1 MDEIIKS
8 TDNRYSEY
16 ETLLFV
22 RDKLRKEA
30 YAWKNRYLAEFGD
43 LITAVFEQ
51 KIACIKKKK
60 TISFCQMA
68 VNRGKPVDQ
77 AELQNYLSQEM
88 KEYNRKLSE
97 MIQENEIAHSGEIIS
112 EETAAKIKKLYY
124 RLAKQI
130 HPDMNPKTN
139 EIPELKEL
147 WQRIVVSYR
156 ANDLE
161 ELEEAEILVNKFLV
175 DHHLDGNEIKI
186 QDIDTKIEKL
196 KEQIQKIKET
206 NPYQYRFLLQD
217 QEAVQNKKRELQKE
231 LEEYRVYEQELDQ
244 LLEQMMKNGVSF
256 LWRMN

>member
-1 MDEIIKS
+1 
-8 TDNRYSEY
+8 
-16 ETLLFV
+16 
-22 RDKLRKEA
+22 
-30 YAWKNRYLAEFGD
+30 
-43 LITAVFEQ
+43 
-51 KIACIKKKK
+51 
-60 TISFCQMA
+60 
-68 VNRGKPVDQ
+68 
-77 AELQNYLSQEM
+77 
-88 KEYNRKLSE
+88 
-97 MIQENEIAHSGEIIS
+97 
-112 EETAAKIKKLYY
+112 
-124 RLAKQI
+124 
-130 HPDMNPKTN
+130 MNPKTN

-161 ELEEAEILVNKFLV
+161 ELEVLVNKFLV

>member
-1 MDEIIKS
+1 
-8 TDNRYSEY
+8 
-16 ETLLFV
+16 
-22 RDKLRKEA
+22 
-30 YAWKNRYLAEFGD
+30 
-43 LITAVFEQ
+43 
-51 KIACIKKKK
+51 
-60 TISFCQMA
+60 
-68 VNRGKPVDQ
+68 
-77 AELQNYLSQEM
+77 
-88 KEYNRKLSE
+88 
-97 MIQENEIAHSGEIIS
+97 
-112 EETAAKIKKLYY
+112 
-124 RLAKQI
+124 
-130 HPDMNPKTN
+130 MNPKTN

-161 ELEEAEILVNKFLV
+161 ELEEAEFLVNKFLV

>member
-1 MDEIIKS
+1 
-8 TDNRYSEY
+8 
-16 ETLLFV
+16 
-22 RDKLRKEA
+22 
-30 YAWKNRYLAEFGD
+30 
-43 LITAVFEQ
+43 
-51 KIACIKKKK
+51 
-60 TISFCQMA
+60 
-68 VNRGKPVDQ
+68 
-77 AELQNYLSQEM
+77 
-88 KEYNRKLSE
+88 
-97 MIQENEIAHSGEIIS
+97 
-112 EETAAKIKKLYY
+112 
-124 RLAKQI
+124 
-130 HPDMNPKTN
+130 MNPKTN

-206 NPYQYRFLLQD
+206 NPYLYRFLLQD

>member
-1 MDEIIKS
+1 
-8 TDNRYSEY
+8 
-16 ETLLFV
+16 
-22 RDKLRKEA
+22 
-30 YAWKNRYLAEFGD
+30 
-43 LITAVFEQ
+43 
-51 KIACIKKKK
+51 
-60 TISFCQMA
+60 
-68 VNRGKPVDQ
+68 
-77 AELQNYLSQEM
+77 
-88 KEYNRKLSE
+88 
-97 MIQENEIAHSGEIIS
+97 
-112 EETAAKIKKLYY
+112 
-124 RLAKQI
+124 
-130 HPDMNPKTN
+130 MNPKTN

-161 ELEEAEILVNKFLV
+161 ELEEADILVNKFLV

>member
-1 MDEIIKS
+1 
-8 TDNRYSEY
+8 
-16 ETLLFV
+16 
-22 RDKLRKEA
+22 
-30 YAWKNRYLAEFGD
+30 
-43 LITAVFEQ
+43 
-51 KIACIKKKK
+51 
-60 TISFCQMA
+60 
-68 VNRGKPVDQ
+68 
-77 AELQNYLSQEM
+77 
-88 KEYNRKLSE
+88 
-97 MIQENEIAHSGEIIS
+97 
-112 EETAAKIKKLYY
+112 
-124 RLAKQI
+124 
-130 HPDMNPKTN
+130 MNPKTN

>member
-1 MDEIIKS
+1 
-8 TDNRYSEY
+8 
-16 ETLLFV
+16 
-22 RDKLRKEA
+22 
-30 YAWKNRYLAEFGD
+30 
-43 LITAVFEQ
+43 
-51 KIACIKKKK
+51 
-60 TISFCQMA
+60 
-68 VNRGKPVDQ
+68 
-77 AELQNYLSQEM
+77 
-88 KEYNRKLSE
+88 
-97 MIQENEIAHSGEIIS
+97 
-112 EETAAKIKKLYY
+112 
-124 RLAKQI
+124 
-130 HPDMNPKTN
+130 MNPKTN

-231 LEEYRVYEQELDQ
+231 LEEYRVYEQKLDQ

>member
-1 MDEIIKS
+1 
-8 TDNRYSEY
+8 
-16 ETLLFV
+16 
-22 RDKLRKEA
+22 
-30 YAWKNRYLAEFGD
+30 
-43 LITAVFEQ
+43 
-51 KIACIKKKK
+51 
-60 TISFCQMA
+60 
-68 VNRGKPVDQ
+68 
-77 AELQNYLSQEM
+77 
-88 KEYNRKLSE
+88 
-97 MIQENEIAHSGEIIS
+97 
-112 EETAAKIKKLYY
+112 
-124 RLAKQI
+124 
-130 HPDMNPKTN
+130 MNPKTN

-217 QEAVQNKKRELQKE
+217 QEVVQNKKRELQKE

>member
-16 ETLLFV
+16 ETLLFL

-30 YAWKNRYLAEFGD
+30 YAWKNRYLAEFGN

-97 MIQENEIAHSGEIIS
+97 MIQ
-112 EETAAKIKKLYY
+112 
-124 RLAKQI
+124 
-130 HPDMNPKTN
+130 
-139 EIPELKEL
+139 ELKEL

>member
-1 MDEIIKS
+1 
-8 TDNRYSEY
+8 
-16 ETLLFV
+16 
-22 RDKLRKEA
+22 
-30 YAWKNRYLAEFGD
+30 
-43 LITAVFEQ
+43 
-51 KIACIKKKK
+51 
-60 TISFCQMA
+60 
-68 VNRGKPVDQ
+68 
-77 AELQNYLSQEM
+77 
-88 KEYNRKLSE
+88 
-97 MIQENEIAHSGEIIS
+97 
-112 EETAAKIKKLYY
+112 
-124 RLAKQI
+124 
-130 HPDMNPKTN
+130 MNPKTN

-217 QEAVQNKKRELQKE
+217 QEAVQNKKRELQKG

>member
-1 MDEIIKS
+1 
-8 TDNRYSEY
+8 
-16 ETLLFV
+16 
-22 RDKLRKEA
+22 
-30 YAWKNRYLAEFGD
+30 
-43 LITAVFEQ
+43 
-51 KIACIKKKK
+51 
-60 TISFCQMA
+60 
-68 VNRGKPVDQ
+68 
-77 AELQNYLSQEM
+77 
-88 KEYNRKLSE
+88 
-97 MIQENEIAHSGEIIS
+97 
-112 EETAAKIKKLYY
+112 
-124 RLAKQI
+124 
-130 HPDMNPKTN
+130 MNPKTN

-217 QEAVQNKKRELQKE
+217 QEAVQNKKWELQKE

>member
-1 MDEIIKS
+1 
-8 TDNRYSEY
+8 
-16 ETLLFV
+16 
-22 RDKLRKEA
+22 
-30 YAWKNRYLAEFGD
+30 
-43 LITAVFEQ
+43 
-51 KIACIKKKK
+51 
-60 TISFCQMA
+60 
-68 VNRGKPVDQ
+68 
-77 AELQNYLSQEM
+77 
-88 KEYNRKLSE
+88 
-97 MIQENEIAHSGEIIS
+97 
-112 EETAAKIKKLYY
+112 
-124 RLAKQI
+124 
-130 HPDMNPKTN
+130 MNPKTN

-206 NPYQYRFLLQD
+206 NPYQYRFLLQE

>member
-1 MDEIIKS
+1 MDEIRKS
-8 TDNRYSEY
+8 TDNRCSEY

-60 TISFCQMA
+60 SISFCQMA

-97 MIQENEIAHSGEIIS
+97 MI
-112 EETAAKIKKLYY
+112 
-124 RLAKQI
+124 
-130 HPDMNPKTN
+130 
-139 EIPELKEL
+139 PELKEL

-161 ELEEAEILVNKFLV
+161 ELEEAEILVNKFLA

-231 LEEYRVYEQELDQ
+231 LEEYRIYEQELDQ

>member
-1 MDEIIKS
+1 
-8 TDNRYSEY
+8 
-16 ETLLFV
+16 
-22 RDKLRKEA
+22 
-30 YAWKNRYLAEFGD
+30 
-43 LITAVFEQ
+43 
-51 KIACIKKKK
+51 
-60 TISFCQMA
+60 
-68 VNRGKPVDQ
+68 
-77 AELQNYLSQEM
+77 
-88 KEYNRKLSE
+88 
-97 MIQENEIAHSGEIIS
+97 
-112 EETAAKIKKLYY
+112 
-124 RLAKQI
+124 
-130 HPDMNPKTN
+130 MNPKTN

-161 ELEEAEILVNKFLV
+161 ELEEEEILVNKFLV

>member
-1 MDEIIKS
+1 
-8 TDNRYSEY
+8 
-16 ETLLFV
+16 
-22 RDKLRKEA
+22 
-30 YAWKNRYLAEFGD
+30 
-43 LITAVFEQ
+43 
-51 KIACIKKKK
+51 
-60 TISFCQMA
+60 
-68 VNRGKPVDQ
+68 
-77 AELQNYLSQEM
+77 
-88 KEYNRKLSE
+88 
-97 MIQENEIAHSGEIIS
+97 
-112 EETAAKIKKLYY
+112 
-124 RLAKQI
+124 
-130 HPDMNPKTN
+130 MNPKTN

-217 QEAVQNKKRELQKE
+217 QEAVQKKKRELQKE

>member
-1 MDEIIKS
+1 
-8 TDNRYSEY
+8 
-16 ETLLFV
+16 
-22 RDKLRKEA
+22 
-30 YAWKNRYLAEFGD
+30 
-43 LITAVFEQ
+43 
-51 KIACIKKKK
+51 
-60 TISFCQMA
+60 
-68 VNRGKPVDQ
+68 
-77 AELQNYLSQEM
+77 
-88 KEYNRKLSE
+88 
-97 MIQENEIAHSGEIIS
+97 
-112 EETAAKIKKLYY
+112 
-124 RLAKQI
+124 
-130 HPDMNPKTN
+130 MNPKTN

-244 LLEQMMKNGVSF
+244 LLVIRRCIDNIMETNIHFRDLGNIAALYYLLELLCHAFQLAYLFFGDLFARQLYRQFFQRSSHFQDVS
-256 LWRMN
+256 

>member
-1 MDEIIKS
+1 
-8 TDNRYSEY
+8 
-16 ETLLFV
+16 
-22 RDKLRKEA
+22 
-30 YAWKNRYLAEFGD
+30 
-43 LITAVFEQ
+43 
-51 KIACIKKKK
+51 
-60 TISFCQMA
+60 
-68 VNRGKPVDQ
+68 
-77 AELQNYLSQEM
+77 
-88 KEYNRKLSE
+88 
-97 MIQENEIAHSGEIIS
+97 
-112 EETAAKIKKLYY
+112 
-124 RLAKQI
+124 
-130 HPDMNPKTN
+130 MNPKTN

-161 ELEEAEILVNKFLV
+161 ELEEAEILVNKFLA

>member
-1 MDEIIKS
+1 
-8 TDNRYSEY
+8 
-16 ETLLFV
+16 
-22 RDKLRKEA
+22 
-30 YAWKNRYLAEFGD
+30 
-43 LITAVFEQ
+43 
-51 KIACIKKKK
+51 
-60 TISFCQMA
+60 
-68 VNRGKPVDQ
+68 
-77 AELQNYLSQEM
+77 
-88 KEYNRKLSE
+88 
-97 MIQENEIAHSGEIIS
+97 
-112 EETAAKIKKLYY
+112 
-124 RLAKQI
+124 
-130 HPDMNPKTN
+130 MNPKTN

-206 NPYQYRFLLQD
+206 NPYKYRFLLQD

>member
-1 MDEIIKS
+1 
-8 TDNRYSEY
+8 
-16 ETLLFV
+16 
-22 RDKLRKEA
+22 
-30 YAWKNRYLAEFGD
+30 
-43 LITAVFEQ
+43 
-51 KIACIKKKK
+51 
-60 TISFCQMA
+60 
-68 VNRGKPVDQ
+68 
-77 AELQNYLSQEM
+77 
-88 KEYNRKLSE
+88 
-97 MIQENEIAHSGEIIS
+97 
-112 EETAAKIKKLYY
+112 
-124 RLAKQI
+124 
-130 HPDMNPKTN
+130 MNPKTN

-147 WQRIVVSYR
+147 WQRIVVSYC

-161 ELEEAEILVNKFLV
+161 ELEAAEVLVNKFLV

>member
-1 MDEIIKS
+1 MRIVEKS
-8 TDNRYSEY
+8 S
-16 ETLLFV
+16 
-22 RDKLRKEA
+22 A
-30 YAWKNRYLAEFGD
+30 
-43 LITAVFEQ
+43 
-51 KIACIKKKK
+51 KKPRQNKK
-60 TISFCQMA
+60 
-68 VNRGKPVDQ
+68 VV
-77 AELQNYLSQEM
+77 
-88 KEYNRKLSE
+88 
-97 MIQENEIAHSGEIIS
+97 H
-112 EETAAKIKKLYY
+112 

-196 KEQIQKIKET
+196 KSRFRRSKRRILT
-206 NPYQYRFLLQD
+206 NIDSFCRIRKRFKT
-217 QEAVQNKKRELQKE
+217 EAGVTKR